1 MKTQGLIRLF
11 ICLALAAVL
20 GGCGSGAKQLNPVT
34 GTVKYKG
41 NTVAGATVAFRPQD
55 AANKTIATGTTD
67 AQGRFELT
75 TYQAGKG
82 AAAGKYKATVT
93 RFSMPDSGGGGGATD
108 MKAAFG
114 QSKKI
119 PVERNELPPKYADEA
134 RTPLEPTV
142 VPGKND
148 IPLDLTD

>member
-1 MKTQGLIRLF
+1 MTTQRFTRLLAWIGLV
-11 ICLALAAVL
+11 AVI
-20 GGCGSGAKQLNPVT
+20 GGCGSGPKLNPVA

-82 AAAGKYKATVT
+82 AMAGKYKATVT
-93 RFSMPDSGGGGGATD
+93 RFTTPGSGGGGGAGD

-114 QSKKI
+114 QKT